1 MGVNGTHILFWHVS
15 ILQDHAQGIYIDT
28 SFLYEFTSL
37 TFANGLKNIDLVCS
51 MINN

>member
-1 MGVNGTHILFWHVS
+1 MGVNGTHILLWHVS

-28 SFLYEFTSL
+28 SFLHEFTSL
-37 TFANGLKNIDLVCS
+37 TFANATKNTDFVRS

>member
-15 ILQDHAQGIYIDT
+15 VLQDHAQGIYIDT
-28 SFLYEFTSL
+28 RVLYEFTSL
-37 TFANGLKNIDLVCS
+37 TFANPPKNTDFVPS